1 MDPCDGGV
9 VVTSAEAPL
18 RVLLIDSNVYFVK
31 RMTEALQKEGFE
43 VLHHPVAS
51 YALTMIEYSPPDII
65 LCATEL
71 REMGAFEIVP
81 MLRNDPKTANTPLM
95 ALGNSIEKGPLEAYR
110 AGCDD
115 FIDRRRNPADIA
127 AHVRAF
133 VRSSRHGF
141 QPTQML
147 STAET
152 SLSGNLAHLD
162 LPGIIQML
170 DQGRQTG
177 ALHVNAGETDAV
189 MFLES
194 GEIHHAECGKL
205 IGEEAVIR
213 IIKDCQRTGIGSY
226 KFVAGTLANQRS
238 VHRRATDLLLD
249 AMREFDEAQRLP
261 AESELP

>member
-1 MDPCDGGV
+1 MDPREGGI

-43 VLHHPVAS
+43 VFHHPVAS

-71 REMGAFEIVP
+71 RLMGAFEIVP
-81 MLRNDPKTANTPLM
+81 MLRNDPKTASTPLM
-95 ALGNSIEKGPLEAYR
+95 ALGNSVEKGPLEAYR

-115 FIDRRRNPADIA
+115 YIDRRRNPADIA
-127 AHVRAF
+127 AHIRAF
-133 VRSSRHGF
+133 LRSSRHGF
-141 QPTQML
+141 QPSEML
-147 STAET
+147 STADT

-177 ALHVNAGETDAV
+177 ALHVNAGESDAV
-189 MFLES
+189 LFFES
-194 GEIHHAECGKL
+194 GEIHHAEYGQL
-205 IGEEAVIR
+205 AGEEAVMQIV
-213 IIKDCQRTGIGSY
+213 KDCHQAGAGVYKLVVGTIANHRTVY
-226 KFVAGTLANQRS
+226 RRS
-238 VHRRATDLLLD
+238 IDLLLD
-249 AMREFDEAQRLP
+249 ALREFDEANQHP
-261 AESELP
+261 AEREVS

>member
-1 MDPCDGGV
+1 MDPSDGGI
-9 VVTSAEAPL
+9 VVTSGEATL

-51 YALTMIEYSPPDII
+51 YALTMIEWNPPDII

-81 MLRNDPKTANTPLM
+81 MLRNDPKTAKTPLM
-95 ALGNSIEKGPLEAYR
+95 ALGSGTEKGPLEAYR

-127 AHVRAF
+127 SHVRAF
-133 VRSSRHGF
+133 VLSSRHGF

-189 MFLES
+189 MFFEG

-205 IGEEAVIR
+205 IGEPAVIQ
-213 IIKDCQRTGIGSY
+213 IIKDCQQTGMGSY
-226 KFVAGTLANQRS
+226 KLVAGTIASQRT

-249 AMREFDEAQRLP
+249 AMHEFDESQRQT
-261 AESELP
+261 AERELP

>member
-1 MDPCDGGV
+1 
-9 VVTSAEAPL
+9 VTPGEAAL

-31 RMTEALQKEGFE
+31 RMTEALAKEGFE

-51 YALTMIEYSPPDII
+51 YALTMIEWSPPDII

-95 ALGNSIEKGPLEAYR
+95 ALGNSVEKGPLEAYR

-115 FIDRRRNPADIA
+115 YIDRRRNPADIA
-127 AHVRAF
+127 AHIRAF
-133 VRSSRHGF
+133 LRSSRHGF
-141 QPTQML
+141 QPAEML
-147 STAET
+147 STADT

-189 MFLES
+189 MFFES

-205 IGEEAVIR
+205 IGEEAVIQ
-213 IIKDCQRTGIGSY
+213 IIKECQQTAMGSY
-226 KFVAGTLANQRS
+226 KLVTGTIANERT

-249 AMREFDEAQRLP
+249 AMREFDEAQREL
-261 AESELP
+261 AERELP

>member
-1 MDPCDGGV
+1 MSSVD
-9 VVTSAEAPL
+9 AIL

-31 RMTEALQKEGFE
+31 RMTEALEKEGFE

-51 YALTMIEYSPPDII
+51 YALTMIEWNPPDII

-81 MLRNDPKTANTPLM
+81 MLRNDPKTTNIPLM
-95 ALGNSIEKGPLEAYR
+95 ALGNSVEKGPLEAYR

-115 FIDRRRNPADIA
+115 YIDRRRNPADIA
-127 AHVRAF
+127 THVRAF
-133 VRSSRHGF
+133 LRSSRHGF
-141 QPTQML
+141 RPSEML
-147 STAET
+147 STADT

-189 MFLES
+189 MFFEG

-205 IGEEAVIR
+205 IGEEAVIQ
-213 IIKDCQRTGIGSY
+213 IIKDCQQTGIGSY
-226 KFVAGTLANQRS
+226 KLVAGTIANQRT

-261 AESELP
+261 AESEMP

>member
-1 MDPCDGGV
+1 L
-9 VVTSAEAPL
+9 TSNAGTL

-31 RMTEALQKEGFE
+31 RMTEALKKEGFE
-43 VLHHPVAS
+43 VFHHPVAS
-51 YALTMIEYSPPDII
+51 YALTMIEWNPPDII

-81 MLRNDPKTANTPLM
+81 MLRSDPKTANTPLM
-95 ALGNSIEKGPLEAYR
+95 ALGSSGEKGPLEAYR

-115 FIDRRRNPADIA
+115 YIDRRRNPADIA
-127 AHVRAF
+127 AHVSAF

-141 QPTQML
+141 QPTEML
-147 STAET
+147 STADT

-162 LPGIIQML
+162 LAGIIQML
-170 DQGRQTG
+170 DQTRQTG

-189 MFLES
+189 IFFEA

-205 IGEEAVIR
+205 AGEAAVIQ
-213 IIKDCQRTGIGSY
+213 IIKDCQQTGIGVY
-226 KFVAGTLANQRS
+226 KLVTGATSVPRT

-249 AMREFDEAQRLP
+249 AMREFDEAQRQP
-261 AESELP
+261 TERELS

>member
-1 MDPCDGGV
+1 MDSRNGGIV
-9 VVTSAEAPL
+9 LSSGEATL

-81 MLRNDPKTANTPLM
+81 MLRNDPKTATSPLM
-95 ALGNSIEKGPLEAYR
+95 VVGNSGEKGPLEAYR

-127 AHVRAF
+127 AHVPAF
-133 VRSSRHGF
+133 LRSSRHGF
-141 QPTQML
+141 QATEML
-147 STAET
+147 SAAET

-162 LPGIIQML
+162 LAGIIQML

-177 ALHVNAGETDAV
+177 ALHVNAGEIDAV
-189 MFLES
+189 MFFEG

-205 IGEEAVIR
+205 IGEAAVIQ
-213 IIKDCQRTGIGSY
+213 IIKDCQQTGIGSY
-226 KFVAGTLANQRS
+226 KLVTGTIANQRS
-238 VHRRATDLLLD
+238 VHPRATDLLLD
-249 AMREFDEAQRLP
+249 AL
-261 AESELP
+261 

>member
-1 MDPCDGGV
+1 MDSCNGGIV
-9 VVTSAEAPL
+9 LTSGEATL
-18 RVLLIDSNVYFVK
+18 RVLLIDSNVYFVM
-31 RMTEALQKEGFE
+31 RMTEALKKEGFE

-51 YALTMIEYSPPDII
+51 YELTMVENRQHDII
-65 LCATEL
+65 VCATEL
-71 REMGAFEIVP
+71 GEMVACEIVP
-81 MLRNDPKTANTPLM
+81 MLRNDRKSVNTPLM
-95 ALGNSIEKGPLEAYR
+95 ALGNSVEKGPLEAYR

-133 VRSSRHGF
+133 LRSSRHGF

-147 STAET
+147 STADT

-189 MFLES
+189 MFFEG

-205 IGEEAVIR
+205 VGEEAVIQ
-213 IIKDCQRTGIGSY
+213 IIKDCQQTGMGAY
-226 KFVAGTLANQRS
+226 KLVN
-238 VHRRATDLLLD
+238 
-249 AMREFDEAQRLP
+249 
-261 AESELP
+261 

>member
-1 MDPCDGGV
+1 MDPSDGGI
-9 VVTSAEAPL
+9 VVTSGEATL

-51 YALTMIEYSPPDII
+51 YALTMIEWNPPDII

-81 MLRNDPKTANTPLM
+81 MLRNDPKTAKTPLM
-95 ALGNSIEKGPLEAYR
+95 ALGSGTEKGPLEAYR

-127 AHVRAF
+127 SHVRAF
-133 VRSSRHGF
+133 VLSSRHGF

-189 MFLES
+189 MFFEG

-205 IGEEAVIR
+205 IGEPAVIQ
-213 IIKDCQRTGIGSY
+213 IIKDCQQTDMGSY
-226 KFVAGTLANQRS
+226 KLVAGTIASQRT

-249 AMREFDEAQRLP
+249 AMHEFDESQRQT
-261 AESELP
+261 AERELP

>member
-1 MDPCDGGV
+1 M
-9 VVTSAEAPL
+9 TSADAAL

-31 RMTEALQKEGFE
+31 RMTEALEKEGFE

-51 YALTMIEYSPPDII
+51 YALTMIEWSPPDII

-81 MLRNDPKTANTPLM
+81 MLRNDPKTASTPLM
-95 ALGNSIEKGPLEAYR
+95 ALGNSVEKGPLEAYR

-115 FIDRRRNPADIA
+115 YIDRRRNPADIA
-127 AHVRAF
+127 AHIRAF
-133 VRSSRHGF
+133 LRSSRHGF
-141 QPTQML
+141 QPTEML
-147 STAET
+147 STADT

-189 MFLES
+189 MFFES

-205 IGEEAVIR
+205 IGEEAVIQ
-213 IIKDCQRTGIGSY
+213 IIKECQQTAMGSY
-226 KFVAGTLANQRS
+226 KLVTGTIANERT

-249 AMREFDEAQRLP
+249 AMREFDETQREL
-261 AESELP
+261 AERELP

>member
-1 MDPCDGGV
+1 LSSGD
-9 VVTSAEAPL
+9 AIL

-31 RMTEALQKEGFE
+31 RMTEALEKEGFE
-43 VLHHPVAS
+43 VVHHPVAS
-51 YALTMIEYSPPDII
+51 YALTMIEWNPPDII

-81 MLRNDPKTANTPLM
+81 MLRNDPKTTNIPLM
-95 ALGNSIEKGPLEAYR
+95 ALGNSVEKGPLEAYR

-115 FIDRRRNPADIA
+115 YIDRRRNPADIA
-127 AHVRAF
+127 THVRAF
-133 VRSSRHGF
+133 LRSSRHGF
-141 QPTQML
+141 RPTEML
-147 STAET
+147 STADT

-189 MFLES
+189 MFFEG

-205 IGEEAVIR
+205 IGEEAVIQ
-213 IIKDCQRTGIGSY
+213 IIKDCQQTGIGSY
-226 KFVAGTLANQRS
+226 KLVAGTIANQRT

-261 AESELP
+261 AESEMP

>member
-1 MDPCDGGV
+1 MDSRNGGIV
-9 VVTSAEAPL
+9 LSSGEATL

-81 MLRNDPKTANTPLM
+81 MLRNDPKTANIPLM
-95 ALGNSIEKGPLEAYR
+95 ALGNSVEKGPLEAYR

-115 FIDRRRNPADIA
+115 YIDRRRNPADIA
-127 AHVRAF
+127 AHIRAF
-133 VRSSRHGF
+133 LRSSQHGF
-141 QPTQML
+141 QPTEML
-147 STAET
+147 STTDT
-152 SLSGNLAHLD
+152 SLSGSLEHLD
-162 LPGIIQML
+162 LPGIMQML
-170 DQGRQTG
+170 DQSRKTG

-189 MFLES
+189 LFFES

-205 IGEEAVIR
+205 IGEDAVVQIV
-213 IIKDCQRTGIGSY
+213 KDCQLSGIGVY
-226 KFVAGTLANQRS
+226 KLVAGTKANQRT
-238 VHRRATDLLLD
+238 VH
-249 AMREFDEAQRLP
+249 
-261 AESELP
+261 

>member
-1 MDPCDGGV
+1 
-9 VVTSAEAPL
+9 
-18 RVLLIDSNVYFVK
+18 VLLIDSNVYFVK
-31 RMTEALQKEGFE
+31 RMTEALEKEGLE
-43 VLHHPVAS
+43 VIHHPSAS
-51 YALTMIEYSPPDII
+51 YALTMIEWNPPDII

-81 MLRNDPKTANTPLM
+81 MLRNDPKTANTPLL
-95 ALGNSIEKGPLEAYR
+95 ALGNSVERGPLEAYR

-127 AHVRAF
+127 AHIRAF
-133 VRSSRHGF
+133 LRSSRHGF
-141 QPTQML
+141 QPTEML

-189 MFLES
+189 MFFED

-205 IGEEAVIR
+205 IGEEAVIQ
-213 IIKDCQRTGIGSY
+213 IIKDCQQTGIGSY
-226 KFVAGTLANQRS
+226 KLVRGTIVSQRT

-249 AMREFDEAQRLP
+249 AMREFDEALHQP
-261 AESELP
+261 AERELP

>member
-1 MDPCDGGV
+1 MDPCHGGI
-9 VVTSAEAPL
+9 VVTSGEATL

-31 RMTEALQKEGFE
+31 RMTDALVKEGFQ
-43 VLHHPVAS
+43 VFHHPVAS
-51 YALTMIEYSPPDII
+51 YALTMIEWNTPDII

-81 MLRNDPKTANTPLM
+81 VLRSDPKTANTPLM
-95 ALGNSIEKGPLEAYR
+95 ALGNSAEKGPLEAYR

-127 AHVRAF
+127 AHIRAF

-141 QPTQML
+141 QPTEML

-189 MFLES
+189 MFFEG

-205 IGEEAVIR
+205 IGEEAVVQIV
-213 IIKDCQRTGIGSY
+213 KDCQQSGIGVY
-226 KFVAGTLANQRS
+226 KLVAGTVSPQRT
-238 VHRRATDLLLD
+238 VHRRSMDLLLD
-249 AMREFDEAQRLP
+249 ALREFDEAAQH
-261 AESELP
+261 SEEKEVS

>member
-1 MDPCDGGV
+1 M
-9 VVTSAEAPL
+9 TSGEAAL

-31 RMTEALQKEGFE
+31 RMTEALKKEGFE

-51 YALTMIEYSPPDII
+51 YALTMIEWSPPDMI

-81 MLRNDPKTANTPLM
+81 MLRNDPKTATIPLM
-95 ALGNSIEKGPLEAYR
+95 ALGNSVEKGPLEAYR

-115 FIDRRRNPADIA
+115 YIDRRRNPADIA
-127 AHVRAF
+127 AHIRSF
-133 VRSSRHGF
+133 LRSSRHGF
-141 QPTQML
+141 KPTEML
-147 STAET
+147 STADT

-177 ALHVNAGETDAV
+177 ALHVNAGEIDAV
-189 MFLES
+189 MFFES

-205 IGEEAVIR
+205 AGEEAVIQ
-213 IIKDCQRTGIGSY
+213 IIKDCQLTGMGSY
-226 KFVAGTLANQRS
+226 KLVTGTTAKQRS

-249 AMREFDEAQRLP
+249 AMRELDETMRELAEGKLP
-261 AESELP
+261 

>member
-1 MDPCDGGV
+1 MTPGD
-9 VVTSAEAPL
+9 AAP

-31 RMTEALQKEGFE
+31 RVTEALKKEGFE

-51 YALTMIEYSPPDII
+51 YALTMIEWSPPDII

-81 MLRNDPKTANTPLM
+81 VLRSDPKTANTPLM
-95 ALGNSIEKGPLEAYR
+95 ALGSSGEKGPLESYR

-115 FIDRRRNPADIA
+115 YIDRRRNPADIA

-133 VRSSRHGF
+133 LRSSRHGF

-162 LPGIIQML
+162 LAGIIQML

-177 ALHVNAGETDAV
+177 ALHVNAGQTDAV
-189 MFLES
+189 MFFES
-194 GEIHHAECGKL
+194 GEIHHAECGTL
-205 IGEEAVIR
+205 IGEKAVIQ
-213 IIKDCQRTGIGSY
+213 IIKDCQQTGIGSY
-226 KFVAGTLANQRS
+226 KLVTGTIANQRT

-249 AMREFDEAQRLP
+249 AMREFDEAQRQT

>member
-1 MDPCDGGV
+1 
-9 VVTSAEAPL
+9 
-18 RVLLIDSNVYFVK
+18 
-31 RMTEALQKEGFE
+31 
-43 VLHHPVAS
+43 
-51 YALTMIEYSPPDII
+51 
-65 LCATEL
+65 
-71 REMGAFEIVP
+71 MGAFEIVP

-95 ALGNSIEKGPLEAYR
+95 ALGNSVEKGPLEAYR

-177 ALHVNAGETDAV
+177 ALHLNAGETDAV
-189 MFLES
+189 LFFES
-194 GEIHHAECGKL
+194 GEIHHAECGRL
-205 IGEEAVIR
+205 IGEEAVIQ
-213 IIKDCQRTGIGSY
+213 IVKDCQLSGIGVY
-226 KFVAGTLANQRS
+226 KLVAGAVASQRT
-238 VHRRATDLLLD
+238 VHRRSMDLLLD
-249 AMREFDEAQRLP
+249 ALREFDEANEHP
-261 AESELP
+261 AEKEIS